1 MKSLA
6 PLAAF
11 LIVGCHAGVSS
22 VAPVPPKATHPS
34 FDPAASQRQIDA
46 RLMQVKGDPEGAL
59 GWSMLAESYLAL
71 ASETD
76 DDIAAE
82 KAEQAA
88 RKSLLLRRNRNE
100 AAASLLGRALLAQHR
115 FEDAY
120 KEVAVAST
128 ESPENESLRRLRME
142 IQLELGLYD
151 EFRQGLN
158 DLKRKTD
165 PASLVVRA
173 RWEGLSGRPEE
184 EVKILTAAVQ
194 EVDSIMSLPAST
206 VAWYRLQLAAA
217 LLRKGD
223 HQLSEQELDRAYALH
238 PESYQVCAWQ
248 TRFAA
253 ETGDATRVLA
263 WAEKTLKIAR
273 MTDIEGHAIQ
283 ALRKLGRPKEA
294 KVWLE
299 EMKKENLKNGQS
311 IEDKPGHTHSK
322 AETRHTHDRLFA
334 MALANLGE
342 HPAFAHHAAEEDLEG
357 RKDIYAYDAFAW
369 ATYRYWKLVP
379 PSVTG
384 EGDQLLREAESA
396 IAKALSTG
404 SKDPHLLYHAGKIFQ
419 KSQPDRAAKL
429 LGEALRISPN
439 VGAFA
444 DNL

>member
-6 PLAAF
+6 LLAAF
-11 LIVGCHAGVSS
+11 SMVGCHAGVSS
-22 VAPVPPKATHPS
+22 VAPLPPKATHPS
-34 FDPAASQRQIDA
+34 FDPMASQRQIDG

-71 ASETD
+71 ASEKD
-76 DDIAAE
+76 DDLAAE
-82 KAEQAA
+82 QAERAA
-88 RKSLLLRRNRNE
+88 RKSLSLRRNRNE
-100 AAASLLGRALLAQHR
+100 VAASLLGRALLAQHR

-120 KEVAVAST
+120 KEVTFASVQ
-128 ESPENESLRRLRME
+128 SPENESLRRLRME
-142 IQLELGLYD
+142 IQLELGLYE
-151 EFRQGLN
+151 EFRRGLD

-173 RWEGLSGRPEE
+173 RWEGLTGRPEE

-194 EVDSIMSLPAST
+194 AVDSIMSIPAST
-206 VAWYRLQLAAA
+206 VAWFRIQLAAA

-223 HQLSEQELDRAYALH
+223 HQLSEQELDCAYTLH

-248 TRFAA
+248 TRLAA
-253 ETGDATRVLA
+253 EMGDATRVLV

-273 MTDIEGHAIQ
+273 MTDIEGVAIK
-283 ALRKLGRPKEA
+283 ALRREGKSEEA
-294 KVWLE
+294 KVRLE
-299 EMKKENLKNGQS
+299 EMNRENLKSGQS
-311 IEDKPGHTHSK
+311 IEAKPGHSHVK

-342 HPAFAHHAAEEDLEG
+342 HPAFAHHAAEEDLQN

-379 PSVTG
+379 ASLTG
-384 EGDQLLREAESA
+384 EGDQLLREAELA
-396 IAKALSTG
+396 MEKALGTG
-404 SKDPHLLYHAGKIFQ
+404 SKDPQLLYHAGKIFQ

-429 LGEALRISPN
+429 LEEALRISPN
-439 VGAFA
+439 VGAFV
-444 DNL
+444 DNS